1 MTNRQI
7 TLTSALTLCLAL
19 SMSAQQPAPR
29 ASQSEQAPCERF
41 KMRIV
46 EPGPAAHLAKTP
58 EVQPDPRIEYKG
70 IVIDP
75 CAQPDA
81 KFVKP
86 VLNRTDRPKPPP
98 LLKLNPEPENKLLT
112 PAELLKKLSQPVA
125 PKPKP

>member
-1 MTNRQI
+1 MR
-7 TLTSALTLCLAL
+7 LA
-19 SMSAQQPAPR
+19 
-29 ASQSEQAPCERF
+29 
-41 KMRIV
+41 

-86 VLNRTDRPKPPP
+86 VLNRTGKPKPPP
-98 LLKLNPEPENKLLT
+98 LLKLTPEPETQLLT
-112 PAELLKKLSQPVA
+112 PAEMLKKLSQPAA